1 MYASNSQCDQLA
13 PYVLPTHVLAGLAH
27 FQVRALEAEHRKQM
41 EIVQALAEAEQ
52 REAEWQETVQEQLA
66 QAQLRQAQKQR
77 EREQQQEQVRGSLHV
92 HGVR

>member
-27 FQVRALEAEHRKQM
+27 FQVRAL
-41 EIVQALAEAEQ
+41 EAEQ